1 MAQEGGCDGNRG
13 EERGSAWKLLRLRR
27 GGRGKG
33 ETEPPD
39 DCTSGV
45 ARGVGFWREEA
56 TKLFVDCVAEVRTR
70 EREEEARRG
79 QARGLSSQMRIMRYD
94 GRSGTRGRER
104 EGEGETHRRH
114 RTTWP
119 SDRSL
124 PATQTMTP
132 LASVPLKAPS
142 THDPHCLSLVV
153 LVQTSSSLRDACA
166 FVATHAEQRCVHPLP
181 PLPCSRLHL
190 LLRLFQSRSLAWPCL
205 AFSPPLSHV
214 LCPRCQ
220 CILPWCRRAWVGAPP
235 KG

>member
-1 MAQEGGCDGNRG
+1 MMG
-13 EERGSAWKLLRLRR
+13 
-27 GGRGKG
+27 
-33 ETEPPD
+33 
-39 DCTSGV
+39 
-45 ARGVGFWREEA
+45 GVGQGE
-56 TKLFVDCVAEVRTR
+56 
-70 EREEEARRG
+70 
-79 QARGLSSQMRIMRYD
+79 
-94 GRSGTRGRER
+94 GRER
-104 EGEGETHRRH
+104 ERERPIEDIGQHGHQIDLCQKRKKEKKEKKGEGETHRRH

-142 THDPHCLSLVV
+142 THDPHRLSLVV

-205 AFSPPLSHV
+205 AFSPPLSHA